1 MRCPKCGYE
10 RQPKDNAFVPPTECP
25 ACGVVYA
32 KYESERLAGRIPKL
46 LRKPSPLDES
56 TLRQARERVE
66 QRLRK
71 KMLGRVKSE
80 EKARTLER
88 ARKIF
93 LEELRRRWQEQ
104 AAREQA
110 QDQSTNNAG
119 QPGTESMQQGLPAAM
134 AVLAES
140 SDKALR
146 ATVRQE
152 ALGEGSPDDEE
163 LGTGRQEEI
172 EEINEMLSAGSQ
184 QNHRDA
190 DDHSRMTDHG
200 PEAGPYSNLPADRG
214 EAPRWL
220 PAAGIA
226 TLIAGIIGA
235 LISWATLEPVQ
246 AGTLAGAAR
255 GSQGLPLEL
264 VVGFCYLAVGILGSA
279 LFWIIFLMTRQLNQM
294 RNILATLTG
303 QQVRDS

>member
-56 TLRQARERVE
+56 TLKQARERVE

-71 KMLGRVKSE
+71 KMLTQVKSKE
-80 EKARTLER
+80 YARTLER

-104 AAREQA
+104 ETQEMAENKTS
-110 QDQSTNNAG
+110 DQTKQSANE
-119 QPGTESMQQGLPAAM
+119 PRHQGLPAAM
-134 AVLAES
+134 AVLAEN
-140 SDKALR
+140 SDMALR
-146 ATVRQE
+146 ATVQTE
-152 ALGEGSPDDEE
+152 TIDENPLGEQEIAAE
-163 LGTGRQEEI
+163 QQEEI
-172 EEINEMLSAGSQ
+172 EEITGFIAAGNQ
-184 QNHRDA
+184 EEHLG
-190 DDHSRMTDHG
+190 DDGH
-200 PEAGPYSNLPADRG
+200 LPAGEYEPQAGNSLPASRG

-235 LISWATLEPVQ
+235 LISWTTLQPAQAGTVARTVQ
-246 AGTLAGAAR
+246 AG
-255 GSQGLPLEL
+255 QGLPLEL

-303 QQVRDS
+303 NQLND